1 LFCCDDFFELMPLSG
16 VPFMKKDRMMFRG
29 AVTLLL
35 PLILIITPAR
45 ADILIGVGVPLSGA
59 QAAVGQQILK
69 GVQLAVEDLNAV
81 GGLNGEKILITSGDD
96 QADPKQGGVVAKKFI
111 NDGVKIVIGHATSN
125 VSLDTSELYQEKN
138 ILMISPSAINP
149 KLTERGLWNVVRVA
163 SRDDH
168 QAAVAAGYIKDHFDN
183 KKIAF
188 AHDRSNSGQTLAD
201 ATRKKIGLLGLREI
215 LFEGVSISEKDF
227 SPLITKLKTEQAD
240 LLYWG
245 GSYLE
250 AGLLIKQMREQGL
263 KTVLM
268 SGDMIASDEVAL
280 IAGMGAEGTVMTFPL
295 PARARLEAKDIIK
308 KLESKNIEPESYLLN
323 AYASV
328 QILADAARKIKSTDT
343 KKLAEELRSGTNFK
357 TVIGEISFDKQ
368 GDRTRSDYAI
378 FVWKKSGDKIV
389 FSAVE

>member
-1 LFCCDDFFELMPLSG
+1 
-16 VPFMKKDRMMFRG
+16 MKTDRMTIISAITFLL
-29 AVTLLL
+29 TLT
-35 PLILIITPAR
+35 LINAPAR
-45 ADILIGVGVPLSGA
+45 ADVLIGVGGPLTGA
-59 QAAVGQQILK
+59 QAAIGQQILK
-69 GVQLAVEDLNAV
+69 GVQLAVEDLNAS
-81 GGLNGEKILITSGDD
+81 GGLNGERILITSGDD
-96 QADPKQGGVVAKKFI
+96 LADPKQGALVAKKFI
-111 NDGVKIVIGHATSN
+111 SDGVKIIIGHATSN

-149 KLTERGLWNVVRVA
+149 KLTERGLWNVFRVA

-188 AHDRSNSGQTLAD
+188 AHDRSISGQTFAD
-201 ATRKKIGLLGLREI
+201 HTRKKINLLGMREI
-215 LFEGVSISEKDF
+215 MFEGVSISEKDF
-227 SPLITKLKTEQAD
+227 SPLITKLKAQQAD

-280 IAGMGAEGTVMTFPL
+280 IAGMGAEGTVMTFPFL
-295 PARARLEAKDIIK
+295 ARTRPEAKDLVK
-308 KLESKNIEPESYLLN
+308 KLESKNIEPDSYLLN

-328 QILADAARKIKSTDT
+328 QVLADAARKIKSTDT
-343 KKLAEELRSGTNFK
+343 KKLAEELRSSTNFK

-368 GDRTRSDYAI
+368 GDRSRSDYTI
-378 FVWKKSGDKIV
+378 FTWKKSGEKLV
-389 FSAVE
+389 FSVLE

>member
-1 LFCCDDFFELMPLSG
+1 
-16 VPFMKKDRMMFRG
+16 MKTDRMTIISAITFLL
-29 AVTLLL
+29 TLT
-35 PLILIITPAR
+35 LINAPAR
-45 ADILIGVGVPLSGA
+45 ADVLIGVGGPLTGA
-59 QAAVGQQILK
+59 QAAIGQQILK
-69 GVQLAVEDLNAV
+69 GVQLAVEDLNAS
-81 GGLNGEKILITSGDD
+81 GGLNGERILITSGDD
-96 QADPKQGGVVAKKFI
+96 LADPKQGALVAKKFI
-111 NDGVKIVIGHATSN
+111 SDGVKIIIGHATSN

-149 KLTERGLWNVVRVA
+149 KLTERGLWNVFRVA

-188 AHDRSNSGQTLAD
+188 AHDRSISGQTLAD
-201 ATRKKIGLLGLREI
+201 HTRKKINLLGMREI
-215 LFEGVSISEKDF
+215 MFEGVSISEKDF
-227 SPLITKLKTEQAD
+227 SPLITKLKAQQAD

-280 IAGMGAEGTVMTFPL
+280 IAGMGAEGTVMTFPFL
-295 PARARLEAKDIIK
+295 ARTRPEAKDLVK
-308 KLESKNIEPESYLLN
+308 KLESKNIEPDSYLLN

-328 QILADAARKIKSTDT
+328 QVLADAARKIKSTDT
-343 KKLAEELRSGTNFK
+343 KKLAEELRSSTNFK

-368 GDRTRSDYAI
+368 GDRSRSDYTI
-378 FVWKKSGDKIV
+378 FTWKKSGEKLV
-389 FSAVE
+389 FSVLE

>member
-1 LFCCDDFFELMPLSG
+1 MQ
-16 VPFMKKDRMMFRG
+16 KDRM
-29 AVTLLL
+29 VTNRA
-35 PLILIITPAR
+35 LILFVPLFLLAATAR
-45 ADILIGVGVPLSGA
+45 ADVLIGVGAPLSGA

-69 GVQLAVEDLNAV
+69 GVQLAVEDLNAS
-81 GGLNGEKILITSGDD
+81 GGLNGEKILVVSGDD
-96 QADPKQGGVVAKKFI
+96 LADPKQGGVIAKKLI
-111 NDGVKIVIGHATSN
+111 SDGVKFVIGHATSN
-125 VSLDTSELYQEKN
+125 VSLDASELYQEKN

-149 KLTERGLWNVVRVA
+149 KLTERGLWNVFRVA

-188 AHDRSNSGQTLAD
+188 AHDRSNSGQMLAD

-227 SPLITKLKTEQAD
+227 SPLIAKLKAQQAD

-250 AGLLIKQMREQGL
+250 AGLLIKQMRDQGL

-280 IAGMGAEGTVMTFPL
+280 IAGPGAEGTVMTFPL
-295 PARARLEAKDIIK
+295 PARTRPEAKDLVK
-308 KLESKNIEPESYLLN
+308 KLESKTIEPDSYLLN

-328 QILADAARKIKSTDT
+328 QVLADAARKIKSTDT
-343 KKLAEELRSGTNFK
+343 KKIAEELRSGTTYK

-368 GDRTRSDYAI
+368 GDRSRSDYTI
-378 FVWKKSGDKIV
+378 FTWKKSGEKLV
-389 FSAVE
+389 FSTQE